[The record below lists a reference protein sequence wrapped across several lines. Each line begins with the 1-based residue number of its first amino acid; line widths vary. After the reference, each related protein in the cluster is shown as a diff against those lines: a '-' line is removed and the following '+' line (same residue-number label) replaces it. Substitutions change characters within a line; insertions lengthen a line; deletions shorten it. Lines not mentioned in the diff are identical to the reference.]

1 LIIYIKVLQL
11 VNHYKEEHFYNG
23 SSKDKKLIIEELNI
37 FRKEIE
43 NLGALK
49 KELRTKEDRYHN
61 LFEESRDAIIITSK
75 AGKFIDFNQAALDLF
90 GYSADEMTGMDVRQI
105 YVNVKDRARF
115 QEAIEKRGSVR
126 DYEIKL
132 CKKDGTEMDC
142 LFTLTLR
149 SKEAKILGYQG
160 IIRDITD
167 YKQVEKLYMTVANRS
182 QVGVYV
188 VRKGK
193 FRFVNP
199 HIIAYSGFSEE
210 DLLGR
215 DTLSL
220 VHSEDRDMVRENA
233 IKMLKN
239 ERQHP
244 YEYRLI
250 TRDGRILWILE
261 TLTSIVYYG
270 ERAVLGN
277 SMNIT
282 EERKAK
288 SELEQQTYNLN
299 KRIKELNCLYSIS
312 DFVEKDMPLEDIL
325 RGTVNIIPTAM
336 QYPEKSCARIIV
348 GELEFR
354 TENFRET
361 YYKIRKDVV
370 VGDEQ
375 IGAVEI
381 YYLTEEGSEK
391 SKDAFLEE
399 EKGLAKA
406 IAERLGRI
414 IERKRNEEALRESEL
429 KYSTFVGKARDG
441 IATIQDHVFKFVNK
455 AMTEI
460 SGYTTEEL
468 VGMDFLDIFTSEY
481 RDLLSERYEKR
492 LSGEEIPPVYETKIQ
507 QKNGKFRH
515 VEVSFGLI
523 TYNGKPADMGFFR
536 DITKRINAEQEII
549 KLAHHDALTGLPNRV
564 LFNEHFI
571 LAEAHARRN
580 KQKMGVMLLDLDYFK
595 EINDT
600 LGHNVGDQLLQV
612 VGSRLTSLVR
622 KEDVVARMGGDE
634 FMILLQEI
642 EHSNDVVTTSQ
653 KIVEALRYPFIFGGH
668 DIHITISLGAAIYP
682 EDGEDIHTLL
692 KNADI
697 AMYRVKE
704 KSRNDYQLYAQ
715 SEVNVVS

>member
-1 LIIYIKVLQL
+1 MIIYIKVLQL
-11 VNHYKEEHFYNG
+11 VNHYKEEHFYDG

-37 FRKEIE
+37 FRKEIASLE
-43 NLGALK
+43 ALK
-49 KELRTKEDRYHN
+49 EKLRTKEDQYRN

-142 LFTLTLR
+142 LFTLTIR
-149 SKEAKILGYQG
+149 SKGAKILGYQG

-188 VRKGK
+188 VRKGR

-210 DLLGR
+210 DLLGK

-220 VHSEDRDMVRENA
+220 VHPEDRDMVRENA

-354 TENFRET
+354 TENFREA

-375 IGAVEI
+375 IGTVEI
-381 YYLTEEGSEK
+381 YYLTEEESQK

-399 EKGLAKA
+399 EKDLAKA

-414 IERKRNEEALRESEL
+414 IERKRNERALRESEL

-441 IATIQDHVFKFVNK
+441 IAIIQDHVFKFVNK

-481 RDLLSERYEKR
+481 KDLLSERYEKR
-492 LSGEEIPPVYETKIQ
+492 LSGEEIPHVYEAKIQ
-507 QKNGKFRH
+507 QKNGKFKH

-523 TYNGKPADMGFFR
+523 TYNGKPTDMGFFR

>member
-1 LIIYIKVLQL
+1 MMDL
-11 VNHYKEEHFYNG
+11 H
-23 SSKDKKLIIEELNI
+23 KKKQIIEEFNMLH
-37 FRKEIE
+37 KEITI
-43 NLGALK
+43 LK
-49 KELRTKEDRYHN
+49 VLKEKLSTKENQYRN
-61 LFEESRDAIIITSK
+61 LFEESRDAVIITSK
-75 AGKFIDFNQAALDLF
+75 DGKFIDFNQAALDLF
-90 GYSADEMTGMDVRQI
+90 GYSKEEMAGMDVRRI
-105 YVNVKDRARF
+105 YVDVKDRARF

-142 LFTLTLR
+142 LFTLTII
-149 SKEAKILGYQG
+149 SKGTKISGYQG
-160 IIRDITD
+160 IIRDITN
-167 YKQVEKLYMTVANRS
+167 YRQIEKLYRTVANRS

-199 HIIAYSGFSEE
+199 HVIAYSGFSEE
-210 DLLGR
+210 ELLNR

-220 VHSEDRDMVRENA
+220 VHSEDRSMVRENA

-261 TLTSIVYYG
+261 TVTSIVYFG

-277 SMNIT
+277 SMNIS

-312 DFVEKDMPLEDIL
+312 DFIEKDMSLEDIL
-325 RGTVNIIPTAM
+325 RGTVNIIPAAM
-336 QYPEKSCARIIV
+336 QNPEKSCARIIV
-348 GELEFR
+348 GDLEFR
-354 TENFRET
+354 TENFREA
-361 YYKIRKDVV
+361 YYKMRKDVV

-381 YYLTEEGSEK
+381 YYLTEEGAEK
-391 SKDAFLEE
+391 GKDAFLEE
-399 EKGLAKA
+399 EKDLIKA
-406 IAERLGRI
+406 IAERLRGI
-414 IERKRNEEALRESEL
+414 IERERNEKVLRESEL

-441 IATIQDHVFKFVNK
+441 IATIQDHVFKFVNN
-455 AMTEI
+455 AMAEI

-468 VGMDFLDIFTSEY
+468 VGMDFLDIFAPEHK
-481 RDLLSERYEKR
+481 DLLSQRYAKR

-507 QKNGKFRH
+507 QKNKKFKH

-536 DITKRINAEQEII
+536 DITERINAEQEII
-549 KLAHHDALTGLPNRV
+549 KLAHHDALTDLPNRV

-580 KQKMGVMLLDLDYFK
+580 KQRLGVMLLDLDYFK

-600 LGHNVGDQLLQV
+600 FGHNIGDQLLQV
-612 VGSRLTSLVR
+612 VGQRLITLVR
-622 KEDVVARMGGDE
+622 EEDVVARMGGDE
-634 FMILLQEI
+634 FMILLQEV
-642 EHSNDVVTTSQ
+642 EHANDVLMTSR
-653 KIVEALRYPFIFGGH
+653 KIVESLRYPFVLGGQEL
-668 DIHITISLGAAIYP
+668 HITTSLGAAVYP
-682 EDGEDIHTLL
+682 EDGEDINTLL

-704 KSRNDYQLYAQ
+704 KGRNDYQLYSQ
-715 SEVNVVS
+715 SVSGVMSG

>member
-1 LIIYIKVLQL
+1 MEVL
-11 VNHYKEEHFYNG
+11 KE
-23 SSKDKKLIIEELNI
+23 K
-37 FRKEIE
+37 
-43 NLGALK
+43 
-49 KELRTKEDRYHN
+49 LRTKEDQHRN

-90 GYSADEMTGMDVRQI
+90 GYSADEMKGMDVRQI

-115 QEAIEKRGSVR
+115 QEEIEKRRSVR

-142 LFTLTLR
+142 LFTLTIR
-149 SKEAKILGYQG
+149 SKGAKILGYQG

-167 YKQVEKLYMTVANRS
+167 YRQIEKLYSTVANKS

-188 VRKGK
+188 VREGK

-199 HIIAYSGFSEE
+199 HIIAYSAFSEE
-210 DLLGR
+210 DLLGK

-220 VHSEDRDMVRENA
+220 VHPEDRDMVRENA
-233 IKMLKN
+233 VKMLKN

-325 RGTVNIIPTAM
+325 RGTVNIIPAAM

-354 TENFRET
+354 TENFREA
-361 YYKIRKDVV
+361 YYKTRKDVV

-381 YYLTEEGSEK
+381 YYLAEEGSEK

-399 EKGLAKA
+399 EKDLIKA
-406 IAERLGRI
+406 VAERLGRI
-414 IERKRNEEALRESEL
+414 FERKRNEKALMESEL

-455 AMTEI
+455 SMTKI

-492 LSGEEIPPVYETKIQ
+492 LSGEKIPPVYEAKIQ

-523 TYNGKPADMGFFR
+523 AYNGKPADMGFFR
-536 DITKRINAEQEII
+536 DITERINAEQEIT
-549 KLAHHDALTGLPNRV
+549 KLAYHDALTGLPNRM
-564 LFNEHFI
+564 LFNEQFT
-571 LAEAHARRN
+571 LAEARARRN
-580 KQKMGVMLLDLDYFK
+580 KQRLGIMLLDLDHFK

-600 LGHNVGDQLLQV
+600 LGHDIGDQLLQV
-612 VGSRLTSLVR
+612 VGQRLINLVR
-622 KEDVVARMGGDE
+622 EEDVVARMGGDE
-634 FMILLQEI
+634 FMILLQEV
-642 EHSNDVVTTSQ
+642 EHANDVLMTSQ
-653 KIVEALRYPFIFGGH
+653 KIVESLRDSFVLDGQEL
-668 DIHITISLGAAIYP
+668 HITTSLGAAVYP
-682 EDGEDIHTLL
+682 EDGEDINTLL

-704 KSRNDYQLYAQ
+704 KSRNDYQLYVQ

>member
-1 LIIYIKVLQL
+1 MKVL
-11 VNHYKEEHFYNG
+11 KE
-23 SSKDKKLIIEELNI
+23 KLSM
-37 FRKEIE
+37 KE
-43 NLGALK
+43 NQY
-49 KELRTKEDRYHN
+49 RN
-61 LFEESRDAIIITSK
+61 LFEESRDAVIITSK
-75 AGKFIDFNQAALDLF
+75 DGKFIDFNQAALDLF
-90 GYSADEMTGMDVRQI
+90 GYSKEEMAGMDVRQI
-105 YVNVKDRARF
+105 YVDVKDRARF

-142 LFTLTLR
+142 LFTLTIR
-149 SKEAKILGYQG
+149 SKGTKILGYQG

-167 YKQVEKLYMTVANRS
+167 YRQIEKLYRTVANRS

-199 HIIAYSGFSEE
+199 HVIAYSGFSEE
-210 DLLGR
+210 ELFNR

-220 VHSEDRDMVRENA
+220 VHSEDRGMVRENA

-261 TLTSIVYYG
+261 TVTSIVYFG

-277 SMNIT
+277 SMNIS

-288 SELEQQTYNLN
+288 SELEQQTHNLN

-312 DFVEKDMPLEDIL
+312 GFVEKDMPLTEIL
-325 RGTVNIIPTAM
+325 RGMVNIIPLAM

-348 GELEFR
+348 DELEFR

-361 YYKIRKDVV
+361 CDKIRKDVV
-370 VGDEQ
+370 VNDEP

-381 YYLTEEGSEK
+381 YYLMEEEPGK
-391 SKDAFLEE
+391 SSGAFLEE
-399 EKGLAKA
+399 EKDLINA

-429 KYSTFVGKARDG
+429 KYSTFVEKAKDG
-441 IATIQDHVFKFVNK
+441 IAIIQNYGYTFVNK

-460 SGYTTEEL
+460 TGYEAGEL
-468 VGMDFLDIFTSEY
+468 MEMHFLDIFAPEHK
-481 RDLLSERYEKR
+481 DLLSQRHAKR
-492 LSGEEIPPVYETKIQ
+492 LSGEEVPPVYEAKIQ
-507 QKNGKFRH
+507 QKTGRFIN
-515 VEVSFGLI
+515 VEVSFNLI
-523 TYNGKPADMGFFR
+523 TFDGKPADMGFIR
-536 DITKRINAEQEII
+536 DITERINAEQEIR
-549 KLAHHDALTGLPNRV
+549 KLAYHDALTGLPNRA
-564 LFNEHFI
+564 LFNERSI

-580 KQKMGVMLLDLDYFK
+580 KKKMGVLSLDLDHFK
-595 EINDT
+595 EVNDT
-600 LGHNVGDQLLQV
+600 LGHDIGDQLLQV
-612 VGSRLTSLVR
+612 VGQRLINLVR
-622 KEDVVARMGGDE
+622 EEDIVARMGGDE
-634 FMILLQEI
+634 FIILLQEI
-642 EHSNDVVTTSQ
+642 EHAKDVVATSR
-653 KIVEALRYPFIFGGH
+653 KILEALRYPFVFGGH
-668 DIHITISLGAAIYP
+668 NLHVTTSVGVAIYP
-682 EDGEDIHTLL
+682 EDGQDMHTLL

-697 AMYRVKE
+697 ALYKAKE
-704 KSRNDYQLYAQ
+704 AGRDNCQMYAQ
-715 SEVNVVS
+715 SVSGGISR

>member
-1 LIIYIKVLQL
+1 MIIYIKVLQL

-75 AGKFIDFNQAALDLF
+75 AGKFVDFNQAALDLF

-142 LFTLTLR
+142 LFTLTIR
-149 SKEAKILGYQG
+149 SKGAKILGYQG

-220 VHSEDRDMVRENA
+220 VHSEDREMVRENA

-239 ERQHP
+239 ESQHP

-600 LGHNVGDQLLQV
+600 LGHNVGDHLLQV

>member
-1 LIIYIKVLQL
+1 MKVL
-11 VNHYKEEHFYNG
+11 KE
-23 SSKDKKLIIEELNI
+23 KLSM
-37 FRKEIE
+37 KE
-43 NLGALK
+43 NQY
-49 KELRTKEDRYHN
+49 RN
-61 LFEESRDAIIITSK
+61 LFEESRDAVIITSK
-75 AGKFIDFNQAALDLF
+75 DGKFIDFNQAALDLF
-90 GYSADEMTGMDVRQI
+90 GYSKEEMAGMDVRQI
-105 YVNVKDRARF
+105 YVDVKDRARF

-142 LFTLTLR
+142 LFTLTIR
-149 SKEAKILGYQG
+149 SKGTKILGYQG

-167 YKQVEKLYMTVANRS
+167 YRQIEKLYRTVANRS

-210 DLLGR
+210 ELFNR

-220 VHSEDRDMVRENA
+220 VHSEDRGMVRENA

-261 TLTSIVYYG
+261 TVTSIVYFG

-277 SMNIT
+277 SMNIS

-288 SELEQQTYNLN
+288 SELEQQTHNLN

-312 DFVEKDMPLEDIL
+312 GFVEKDMPLTEIL
-325 RGTVNIIPTAM
+325 RGMVNIIPLAM

-348 GELEFR
+348 DELEFR

-361 YYKIRKDVV
+361 CDKIRKDVV
-370 VGDEQ
+370 VNDEP

-381 YYLTEEGSEK
+381 YYLMEEEPGK
-391 SKDAFLEE
+391 SSGAFLEE
-399 EKGLAKA
+399 EKDLINA

-429 KYSTFVGKARDG
+429 KYSTFVEKAKDG
-441 IATIQDHVFKFVNK
+441 IAIIQNYGYTFVNK

-460 SGYTTEEL
+460 TGYEAGEL
-468 VGMDFLDIFTSEY
+468 MEMHFLDIFAPEHK
-481 RDLLSERYEKR
+481 DLLSQRHAKR
-492 LSGEEIPPVYETKIQ
+492 LSGEEVPPVYEAKIQ
-507 QKNGKFRH
+507 QKTGRFIN
-515 VEVSFGLI
+515 VEVSFNLI
-523 TYNGKPADMGFFR
+523 TFDGKPADMGFIR
-536 DITKRINAEQEII
+536 DITERINAEQEIR
-549 KLAHHDALTGLPNRV
+549 KLAYHDALTGLPNRV
-564 LFNEHFI
+564 LFNERSI

-580 KQKMGVMLLDLDYFK
+580 KKKMGVLSLDLDHFK
-595 EINDT
+595 EVNDT
-600 LGHNVGDQLLQV
+600 LGHDIGDQLLQV
-612 VGSRLTSLVR
+612 VGQRLINLVR
-622 KEDVVARMGGDE
+622 EEDIVARMGGDE
-634 FMILLQEI
+634 FIILLQEI
-642 EHSNDVVTTSQ
+642 EHAKDVVATSR
-653 KIVEALRYPFIFGGH
+653 KILEALRYPFVFGGH
-668 DIHITISLGAAIYP
+668 NLHVTTSVGVAIYP
-682 EDGEDIHTLL
+682 EDGQDMHTLL

-697 AMYRVKE
+697 ALYRAKE
-704 KSRNDYQLYAQ
+704 AGRDNCQMYAQ
-715 SEVNVVS
+715 SVSGGISR